1 MGTDENTTKEKAVAD
16 MKAAESQRTSF
27 ISIKD
32 QLVEK
37 ARSFNLLS
45 NVFMS
50 VALNDIPACQHVL
63 RIITGIPDLVVKEVR
78 SQHRI
83 SKITSHDAILDILA
97 EDGHGRLINLEI
109 QRKDTID
116 HARRTRFYAAMIDS
130 ECLEKGKDYDQMPD
144 VHIIYISE
152 TDLWAAGKTVYK
164 VEKKFK
170 ETEVPYDDGVYVTYV
185 NAEVNDDS
193 KVAKLMDYF
202 KTADPEDMSQGDLSA
217 RIHYLKCEEGGY
229 QEMCEVSE
237 EIYKEGIIEG
247 KKEGII
253 EGKKEGIIEGKKE
266 GKKETAF
273 NMKSKGYP
281 DATIADIL
289 DVGINVIQQWL
300 YGNMAKS

>member
-217 RIHYLKCEEGGY
+217 RIHFLKCEEGGY
-229 QEMCEVSE
+229 QEMC
-237 EIYKEGIIEG
+237 
-247 KKEGII
+247 
-253 EGKKEGIIEGKKE
+253 
-266 GKKETAF
+266 
-273 NMKSKGYP
+273 
-281 DATIADIL
+281 DIKRRVQGA
-289 DVGINVIQQWL
+289 VG
-300 YGNMAKS
+300 

>member
-152 TDLWAAGKTVYK
+152 TDLWTAGKTVYK

-193 KVAKLMDYF
+193 EIAKLMDYF

-217 RIHYLKCEEGGY
+217 RIHFLKCEEGGY

-237 EIYKEGIIEG
+237 EIY
-247 KKEGII
+247 KEGII